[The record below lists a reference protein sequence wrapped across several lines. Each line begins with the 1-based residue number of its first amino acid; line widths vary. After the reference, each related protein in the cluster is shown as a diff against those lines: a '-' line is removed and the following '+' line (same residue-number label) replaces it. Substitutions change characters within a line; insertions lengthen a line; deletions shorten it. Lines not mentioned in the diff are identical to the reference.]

1 MVHHTVHREY
11 AYIITLS
18 SHERYF
24 VRRFCITRTIA
35 LSAGCE
41 FASGS
46 LRCQSS
52 RPSTARRGICRVAR
66 WVDWYSR
73 EWCCGPIRLHLFSVC
88 SQDTEKSKVL
98 QSIASVIQALPP
110 EEEIPPVLAIVS
122 PVVEKLEQALRS
134 SSRVCVGDASF
145 VTLSEV
151 T

>member
-1 MVHHTVHREY
+1 MVHHTVHHEY
-11 AYIITLS
+11 AYIIALS

-24 VRRFCITRTIA
+24 VRRFCFTRAVA
-35 LSAGCE
+35 LSAGREC
-41 FASGS
+41 ASGS

-52 RPSTARRGICRVAR
+52 RPSTAHRGICRVAR

-73 EWCCGPIRLHLFSVC
+73 EWCCSPIRLHLFNVC

-98 QSIASVIQALPP
+98 QSISSVIQALPP

-134 SSRVCVGDASF
+134 SSRVCICDTSF
-145 VTLSEV
+145 VTL
-151 T
+151 